1 MVVEHLTCNPK
12 IDRSNLI
19 TDTNLRG
26 KVLNLWL
33 IQPTINYIF
42 VYISMVESYLF
53 NALAFCTYDWKVEH
67 GSFKLN

>member
-1 MVVEHLTCNPK
+1 
-12 IDRSNLI
+12 
-19 TDTNLRG
+19 LRG

-53 NALAFCTYDWKVEH
+53 NALAFLY
-67 GSFKLN
+67 L